1 MFAIVGLTL
10 DDIWSGALPQARLAK
25 ALEERAKE
33 DNSRTPATKPIVIY
47 TTDPN
52 DTQGPVARA
61 KYKERGTFVT
71 VLYFNEAA
79 VEACNELHIPVR
91 ILDHIEESGLPPKR
105 VIALEYPK

>member
-1 MFAIVGLTL
+1 MFAVVGLTL
-10 DDIWSGALPQARLAK
+10 DDIWSGALPQMRLAK
-25 ALEERAKE
+25 ALEERPK
-33 DNSRTPATKPIVIY
+33 DGNSRNSTTKPILIY

-79 VEACNELHIPVR
+79 VAACNELHIPVR
-91 ILDHIEESGLPPKR
+91 ILEHIEESGLPEKR
-105 VIALEYPK
+105 VIALKYPK